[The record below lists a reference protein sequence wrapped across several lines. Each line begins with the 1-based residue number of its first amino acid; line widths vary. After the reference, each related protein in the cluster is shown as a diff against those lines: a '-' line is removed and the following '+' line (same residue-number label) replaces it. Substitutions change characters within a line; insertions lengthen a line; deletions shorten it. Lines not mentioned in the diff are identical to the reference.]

1 MVYLQGG
8 VGTLKYDLLTWLGR
22 DSSALS
28 HYRVGYGVFTVAS
41 MQVWVGPFIMASLQG
56 RVGTVQHGLLTG
68 VVRTVQHGL
77 LTGWG
82 RDCSAWST
90 YGVG

>member
-41 MQVWVGPFIMASLQG
+41 MQVWVGPLH
-56 RVGTVQHGLLTG
+56 HGLPTG
-68 VVRTVQHGL
+68 S
-77 LTGWG
+77 G

-90 YGVG
+90 YGVW

>member
-8 VGTLKYDLLTWLGR
+8 VG
-22 DSSALS
+22 
-28 HYRVGYGVFTVAS
+28 
-41 MQVWVGPFIMASLQG
+41 
-56 RVGTVQHGLLTG
+56 
-68 VVRTVQHGL
+68 TVQHGL